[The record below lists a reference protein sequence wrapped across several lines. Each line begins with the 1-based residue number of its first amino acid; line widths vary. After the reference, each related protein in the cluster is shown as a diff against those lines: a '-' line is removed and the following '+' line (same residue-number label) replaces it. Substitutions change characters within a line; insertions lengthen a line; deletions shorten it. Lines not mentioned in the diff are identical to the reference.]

1 MAKLLGWIL
10 ILLGIALIVLK
21 LLALKLLAFK
31 SVIEKISFLANLSVL
46 WTVIAG
52 LVLIALGFLIKGKRG
67 AGKHA
72 AEEVPIYRGREIVGY
87 RRR

>member
-21 LLALKLLAFK
+21 LAFK

-46 WTVIAG
+46 WTAIAG